1 MQVNMEGV
9 VVGIVALVM
18 IGVFHPIVIKCE
30 YYFSHRIWPLFLAAG
45 IGFLLAAL
53 FTEGMLSMIL
63 GLAGVSCLWSIREL
77 QEQAQPGREGWFPRI
92 QTEKSLWTAPN
103 NRRERFLCR
112 NANQVCSVRMCCAGL
127 VFGIKG

>member
-45 IGFLLAAL
+45 IGFCWLP
-53 FTEGMLSMIL
+53 
-63 GLAGVSCLWSIREL
+63 CLQR
-77 QEQAQPGREGWFPRI
+77 G
-92 QTEKSLWTAPN
+92 
-103 NRRERFLCR
+103 
-112 NANQVCSVRMCCAGL
+112 CCL
-127 VFGIKG
+127 